1 MLKRQSIQSD
11 RVGHRL
17 WYRRIGV
24 LSATLMLGHSLC
36 LSTMPVLAS
45 SDTSSVVFKA
55 IDPSTAQMD
64 ELPPS
69 ADTTKPAQSNSTQS
83 NPFNAPIQ
91 GQPLKGARPQAQP
104 NGAVQPNSASGG
116 GAPSGNQASGS
127 DSGFGMETAQID
139 ATPDQELRITNL
151 EQKAFGSTYSEH
163 DVSDRLDHLE
173 KETFGSSKK
182 GDLNTR
188 IVALETKLLG
198 GSAFGGGGQSQ
209 LAMQSRPQANSQYPS
224 SNNPASTAP
233 PAQPIGQSSWI
244 VPGQS
249 GSAPASQPGNY
260 AAALQQRPAQQPQSP
275 VQNQQRPTQYQA
287 PQGQYQQPPA
297 QYQQPPAQ
305 YQQPPAQYQQPPA
318 QYQQPPAQYQQPPA
332 QYQQP
337 PAQYQQPPA
346 QYQQP
351 PAQYQQPPAQY
362 QQPPAQYQ
370 QPGRVPAPPGQY
382 VAPPPV
388 TGGFALDASVVA
400 NGLAYDTASGDY
412 LAAIKK
418 FPSAQGG
425 QTVAHW
431 LTFPVKVKV
440 PAGSPESWQRSLEAV
455 IARWGQY
462 VPVKMALPKEEPNAE
477 IIWVNTLPKG
487 ILGVTRFSVKSGRLH
502 CWVYLLRPSFYPP
515 EISEQSLS
523 NVFLKEMGHVLGLLG
538 KSDKLGD
545 LMYQADSPAPATK
558 TGSRPGFKSVNISS
572 RDINTLKRV
581 YESPALP
588 DGFSLNEPLEWA
600 TTY

>member
-1 MLKRQSIQSD
+1 MRQSILLN
-11 RVGHRL
+11 RAAHRL
-17 WYRRIGV
+17 WYRRWAFV
-24 LSATLMLGHSLC
+24 SATLLLGQFYY
-36 LSTMPVLAS
+36 PFVLPASAS
-45 SDTSSVVFKA
+45 SDTSSVIFKA

-69 ADTTKPAQSNSTQS
+69 ADASSSASSGTQS

-91 GQPLKGARPQAQP
+91 GQPLKGAKTQAQP
-104 NGAVQPNSASGG
+104 DSSAARAESQAGG
-116 GAPSGNQASGS
+116 N
-127 DSGFGMETAQID
+127 DSGFGMEAPQID
-139 ATPDQELRITNL
+139 ATPQQELRITNL

-163 DVSDRLDHLE
+163 EVSDRLDHLE

-182 GDLNTR
+182 GDLNSR
-188 IVALETKLLG
+188 ISALEVKLLG
-198 GSAFGGGGQSQ
+198 GSAFGGGQNQ
-209 LAMQSRPQANSQYPS
+209 MAMQGRPAASQYPAS
-224 SNNPASTAP
+224 GSYPAPATLQPAGTAP

-249 GSAPASQPGNY
+249 SGTPSRPPVSYTPTPQ
-260 AAALQQRPAQQPQSP
+260 QQRPPQQ
-275 VQNQQRPTQYQA
+275 A
-287 PQGQYQQPPA
+287 PA

-362 QQPPAQYQ
+362 QQPPR
-370 QPGRVPAPPGQY
+370 QPGPPGQY
-382 VAPPPV
+382 MAPQPV
-388 TGGFALDASVVA
+388 PGGFVMDASVVA
-400 NGLAYDTASGDY
+400 STLVYDNASGDY

-431 LTFPVKVKV
+431 LNFPVKIKV
-440 PAGSPESWQRSLEAV
+440 PTGSPDSWQRSLEAV

-462 VPVKMALPKEEPNAE
+462 VPVKMALPREEPNAE

-487 ILGVTRFSVKSGRLH
+487 ILGVTRFSIKAGRLH
-502 CWVYLLRPSFYPP
+502 SWVYLLRPSFYPP

-545 LMYQADSPAPATK
+545 LMYQSDSPPPPAK
-558 TGSRPGFKSVNISS
+558 AGSRPGFKSANISS

>member
-305 YQQPPAQYQQPPA
+305 YQQP
-318 QYQQPPAQYQQPPA
+318 
-332 QYQQP
+332 
-337 PAQYQQPPA
+337 
-346 QYQQP
+346 
-351 PAQYQQPPAQY
+351 
-362 QQPPAQYQ
+362 
-370 QPGRVPAPPGQY
+370 GRVPAPPGQY